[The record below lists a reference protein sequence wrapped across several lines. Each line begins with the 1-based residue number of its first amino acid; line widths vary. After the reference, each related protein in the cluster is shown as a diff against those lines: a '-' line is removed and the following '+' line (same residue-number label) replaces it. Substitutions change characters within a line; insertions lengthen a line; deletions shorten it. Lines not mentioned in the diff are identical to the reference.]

1 MLSVVLPRRR
11 ALAALGGALATPMI
25 ASGIARAQADWPSKS
40 VRYIN
45 LFPAGATTDVLS
57 RIVCQELSE
66 LTGQQ
71 FIVENKG
78 GSGGNVGADAIAK
91 SAPDGYTVGLY
102 SIASHAIS
110 PTLYA
115 RLPFDA
121 EKDFT
126 PISMLWSV
134 PNIFVTKLSLPV
146 NTVPELVALVKASP
160 GKYFFGSGGS
170 GTSPHLCGEMLKQRA
185 GLDMQHVP
193 YRGGA
198 PAMQDMLSGQLDMM
212 YDNISTPLAQYKA
225 GKVKALAVTSPER
238 HPAAPELPAMSEFYP
253 GFNITSWGGL
263 CGPAGL
269 PPAMVEKAA
278 ALTKKALAQR
288 EPEEDVRPAGGDDA
302 VDEPGRYRRVPAQAG
317 TGPGAHHQGRRAQ
330 GGLIARRAI
339 NPSAERQRGA
349 SCVPAPMTA
358 RPPRDAGGRR
368 HMPNWLT
375 NLVLR

>member
-1 MLSVVLPRRR
+1 MIRVVLPRRR
-11 ALAALGGALATPMI
+11 AIAAIGGALATPML
-25 ASGIARAQADWPSKS
+25 ASGVARAENDWPNKT

-71 FIVENKG
+71 FIVENRG

-91 SAPDGYTVGLY
+91 SSNDGYTIGLY

-126 PISMLWSV
+126 PISMLWAV
-134 PNIFVTKLSLPV
+134 PNILVTKLALPP
-146 NTVPELVALVKASP
+146 NSVPELAALVKASP

-212 YDNISTPLAQYKA
+212 YDNISTPLVQYKA
-225 GKVKALAVTSPER
+225 GKVKALAVTSLER
-238 HPAAPELPAMSEFYP
+238 HPAAPELPTMSEFYP

-269 PPAMVEKAA
+269 PPAMVEKAS
-278 ALTKKALAQR
+278 ALTKKALASENLKKAFLQQAATTMWMS
-288 EPEEDVRPAGGDDA
+288 PADTAAFRRKQEQDLAPIIKASGA
-302 VDEPGRYRRVPAQAG
+302 KVD
-317 TGPGAHHQGRRAQ
+317 
-330 GGLIARRAI
+330 
-339 NPSAERQRGA
+339 
-349 SCVPAPMTA
+349 
-358 RPPRDAGGRR
+358 
-368 HMPNWLT
+368 
-375 NLVLR
+375 

>member
-1 MLSVVLPRRR
+1 MVRVVLPRRR
-11 ALAALGGALATPMI
+11 ALAVMGGGLATPYL
-25 ASGIARAQADWPSKS
+25 ASGIARAADDWPNKP
-40 VRYIN
+40 VRYVN

-71 FIVENKG
+71 FVVENKS
-78 GSGGNVGADAIAK
+78 GSGGNVGADVIAK
-91 SAPDGYTVGLY
+91 SPNDGYTVGLY

-115 RLPFDA
+115 KLPFDA

-126 PISMLWSV
+126 PISMLWAV
-134 PNIFVTKLSLPV
+134 PNILVSKLAFPA
-146 NTVPELVALVKASP
+146 NTVPELVALVKANP

-185 GLDMQHVP
+185 GLDVQHVP

-198 PAMQDMLSGQLDMM
+198 PAMQDMLAGQLDYM
-212 YDNISTPLAQYKA
+212 YDNISTPLVQYKA
-225 GKVKALAVTSPER
+225 GKVKAFAVTSPQR
-238 HPAAPELPAMSEFYP
+238 HPAVPELPAMSEFYP

-278 ALTKKALAQR
+278 ALTKKALESESLKKTFIQQAATTNWMS
-288 EPEEDVRPAGGDDA
+288 PADTAAFRRKQEQDLAPIIKASGA
-302 VDEPGRYRRVPAQAG
+302 KVD
-317 TGPGAHHQGRRAQ
+317 
-330 GGLIARRAI
+330 
-339 NPSAERQRGA
+339 
-349 SCVPAPMTA
+349 
-358 RPPRDAGGRR
+358 
-368 HMPNWLT
+368 
-375 NLVLR
+375 

>member
-1 MLSVVLPRRR
+1 MVRVLLPRRR
-11 ALAALGGALATPMI
+11 VLAAAGGVLASPMV
-25 ASGIARAQADWPSKS
+25 ASGIARANADWPTKS
-40 VRYIN
+40 VRYVN

-57 RIVCQELSE
+57 RIVCQELAE

-71 FIVENKG
+71 FIVENRS
-78 GSGGNVGADAIAK
+78 GSGGNVGADVIAK

-115 RLPFDA
+115 KLPFDA

-126 PISMLWSV
+126 PISMLWAV
-134 PNIFVTKLSLPV
+134 PNILVAKLAFPANS
-146 NTVPELVALVKASP
+146 VPELIALVKANP

-170 GTSPHLCGEMLKQRA
+170 GTSPHLCGEMLKTRA
-185 GLDMQHVP
+185 GLDVQHVP

-198 PAMQDMLSGQLDMM
+198 PAMQDMLAGQLDYMF
-212 YDNISTPLAQYKA
+212 DNISTPLVQYKA

-238 HPAAPELPAMSEFYP
+238 HFSAPELPAMAEFYP

-278 ALTKKALAQR
+278 ALTKKALESENLKKTFIQQAATTNWMS
-288 EPEEDVRPAGGDDA
+288 PADTAAFRRRQEHDLAPIIKASGA
-302 VDEPGRYRRVPAQAG
+302 KVD
-317 TGPGAHHQGRRAQ
+317 
-330 GGLIARRAI
+330 
-339 NPSAERQRGA
+339 
-349 SCVPAPMTA
+349 
-358 RPPRDAGGRR
+358 
-368 HMPNWLT
+368 
-375 NLVLR
+375 

>member
-1 MLSVVLPRRR
+1 MVRVLFPRRR
-11 ALAALGGALATPMI
+11 VLAVAGSVLASPMI
-25 ASGIARAQADWPSKS
+25 ASGIARAQADWPNKP
-40 VRYIN
+40 VKYIN

-71 FIVENKG
+71 FIVENKS

-91 SAPDGYTVGLY
+91 SPNDGYTVGLF

-115 RLPFDA
+115 KLPFDA

-126 PISMLWSV
+126 PVTMFWSV
-134 PNIFVTKLSLPV
+134 PNILVTKLDLPV
-146 NTVPELVALVKASP
+146 KSVPELVALVKANP

-170 GTSPHLCGEMLKQRA
+170 GTSPHLCGEMLKNRER
-185 GLDMQHVP
+185 LDMQHVP

-198 PAMQDMLSGQLDMM
+198 PAMQDMLAGQLDMM
-212 YDNISTPLAQYKA
+212 YDNISTPLAQYKS

-238 HPAAPELPAMSEFYP
+238 HPAAPELPTMAEFYP

-278 ALTKKALAQR
+278 ALTKKALESENLKKAFLQQAATTMWMS
-288 EPEEDVRPAGGDDA
+288 PADTA
-302 VDEPGRYRRVPAQAG
+302 AFRRKQEQDLAPIIKAS
-317 TGPGAHHQGRRAQ
+317 GAKVG
-330 GGLIARRAI
+330 
-339 NPSAERQRGA
+339 
-349 SCVPAPMTA
+349 
-358 RPPRDAGGRR
+358 
-368 HMPNWLT
+368 
-375 NLVLR
+375 

>member
-1 MLSVVLPRRR
+1 MTRVSVPRRH
-11 ALAALGGALATPMI
+11 ALAVLGGALAAPMV
-25 ASGIARAQADWPSKS
+25 ASGIARAGGDWPEKS
-40 VRYIN
+40 VVYIN
-45 LFPAGATTDVLS
+45 LFPAGGPTDTLS

-66 LTGQQ
+66 LTGKQ

-91 SAPDGYTVGLY
+91 AVPDGYTVGLY

-115 RLPFDA
+115 KLPFDA

-126 PISMLWSV
+126 PIGMLWSV
-134 PNIFVTKLSLPV
+134 PNILVTKLALPP
-146 NTVPELVALVKASP
+146 TSVPELVALVKANP

-185 GLDMQHVP
+185 GLDVQHVP

-212 YDNISTPLAQYKA
+212 YDNISTPLVQYKA

-238 HPAAPELPAMSEFYP
+238 HPAAPELPAMAEFYP

-278 ALTKKALAQR
+278 ALTEKALASENVKKAFIQQAATTYWMG
-288 EPEEDVRPAGGDDA
+288 PADLAAFRRKQEQDLAPIIRASGA
-302 VDEPGRYRRVPAQAG
+302 RVD
-317 TGPGAHHQGRRAQ
+317 
-330 GGLIARRAI
+330 
-339 NPSAERQRGA
+339 
-349 SCVPAPMTA
+349 
-358 RPPRDAGGRR
+358 
-368 HMPNWLT
+368 
-375 NLVLR
+375 

>member
-1 MLSVVLPRRR
+1 MVRVVLPRRR
-11 ALAALGGALATPMI
+11 ALAVMGGGLATPYL
-25 ASGIARAQADWPSKS
+25 ASGIARAADDWPNKP
-40 VRYIN
+40 VRYVN

-71 FIVENKG
+71 FVVENKS
-78 GSGGNVGADAIAK
+78 GSGGNVGADVIAK
-91 SAPDGYTVGLY
+91 SPNDGYAVGLY

-115 RLPFDA
+115 KLPFDA

-126 PISMLWSV
+126 PISMLWAV
-134 PNIFVTKLSLPV
+134 PNILVSKLAFPA
-146 NTVPELVALVKASP
+146 NTVPELVALVKANP

-185 GLDMQHVP
+185 GLDVQHVP

-198 PAMQDMLSGQLDMM
+198 PAMQDMLAGQLDYM
-212 YDNISTPLAQYKA
+212 YDNISTPLVQYKA
-225 GKVKALAVTSPER
+225 GKVKAFAVTSPER
-238 HPAAPELPAMSEFYP
+238 HPAVPELPAMSEFYP

-278 ALTKKALAQR
+278 ALTRKALESESLKKTFIQQAATTNWMS
-288 EPEEDVRPAGGDDA
+288 PADTA
-302 VDEPGRYRRVPAQAG
+302 AFRRKQEQDLAPIIKAS
-317 TGPGAHHQGRRAQ
+317 GAKVG
-330 GGLIARRAI
+330 
-339 NPSAERQRGA
+339 
-349 SCVPAPMTA
+349 
-358 RPPRDAGGRR
+358 
-368 HMPNWLT
+368 
-375 NLVLR
+375 